1 MRHIKKI
8 LIYIAVAV
16 TISGCSNFSM
26 PSIPKVPKFD
36 GSFIKL
42 PKVHKIDIQQGN
54 VISQAM
60 IDQLKPG
67 MTKNQVKFI
76 MGTPLI
82 ADTFNQNRWDYFYGL
97 KPAEGEEVRERMV
110 IFFKDDKLH
119 TLRGDYMPNPIE
131 DQNVDQE
138 VNSLD

>member
-1 MRHIKKI
+1 MRHLKEI

-16 TISGCSNFSM
+16 TISGCSSFSL

-36 GSFIKL
+36 VSFIKL

-54 VISQAM
+54 VISQTM

-131 DQNVDQE
+131 DESLNQE
-138 VNSLD
+138 VNSVD